1 MGIEIPRVRFEAVD
15 NENADFDLTSVQT
28 VLTHTLTEDGLY
40 VARLQIGDGVKDL
53 DASGG
58 GFELTIVIDGNT
70 VEPGPQ
76 TITFGTNARSSA
88 ISATFV
94 GKVGE
99 QVLLKL
105 KSPNAGD
112 TDVDVTA
119 DLFALV

>member
-1 MGIEIPRVRFEAVD
+1 MGIEIPRVRFEPVD

-40 VARLQIGDGVKDL
+40 VGRVQIGDGVKDL

-58 GFELTIVIDGNT
+58 GFELTVVIGGNT

-88 ISATFV
+88 ISAMFV
-94 GKVGE
+94 GKAGE